1 MYTSI
6 FLVLL
11 ASAIVQESVF
21 QVSAFRTPNDNRY
34 QCNLNRVTSIS
45 LLKRQKCVATRE
57 NNCGLLRMAES
68 GDKDDFWQQQRD
80 LMNEMSDQNEQS
92 LKEENSKNFS
102 KVQNALITET
112 VFFSALLFSLLWLAC
127 DNPFVPFSYVFGSVF
142 GIAYTYGLGKYVET
156 VGGTID
162 DAQAVE
168 GAGVGQAR
176 FAFLIMLF
184 IFVGKL
190 RAYGLIEIPSI
201 LGFFTYQLASLSQGL
216 KEDTIA

>member
-1 MYTSI
+1 
-6 FLVLL
+6 
-11 ASAIVQESVF
+11 
-21 QVSAFRTPNDNRY
+21 
-34 QCNLNRVTSIS
+34 
-45 LLKRQKCVATRE
+45 
-57 NNCGLLRMAES
+57 MAES

-184 IFVGKL
+184 LFVGKL

>member
-11 ASAIVQESVF
+11 TSAIVQENVF
-21 QVSAFRTPNDNRY
+21 QVSAFRTPHGNRY
-34 QCNLNRVTSIS
+34 QCNLNRGTSFS
-45 LLKRQKCVATRE
+45 LLKRQKCVAIGE

-184 IFVGKL
+184 LFVGKL